1 MAVMK
6 EQQEQFSGWGSA
18 QDKNCTKG
26 PSIRKA
32 EKQCSRRTS
41 TDSREAQRHSP
52 KVRPPINLLVGVNF
66 RKNMHSLFS
75 KARVNGYIKF
85 F

>member
-1 MAVMK
+1 MAGGQHKIRTVLK
-6 EQQEQFSGWGSA
+6 VPALGRLRSSALGEQ
-18 QDKNCTKG
+18 
-26 PSIRKA
+26 
-32 EKQCSRRTS
+32 S